1 MHFVQNIPFKMVIR
15 ALTSGIANGICRG
28 ILASKHKT
36 RTLPSLVLVKNFT
49 IVLQYHLTFMTV
61 L

>member
-1 MHFVQNIPFKMVIR
+1 MVIR
-15 ALTSGIANGICRG
+15 VFTSGIANGICRE

-36 RTLPSLVLVKNFT
+36 KALPSLVLVKNFT

>member
-15 ALTSGIANGICRG
+15 VFTSGIANGICRE

-36 RTLPSLVLVKNFT
+36 KALPSLVLVKNFT